1 MPDQITLKRV
11 LSLREALES
20 LGANVIVQQQRLD
33 ADYLDDTREFQQFWQ
48 WARSAGYGELA
59 QQFLPAAQ
67 VVEKAQVSCKFF
79 TQKTTTSEF
88 AVRFFNHA
96 FSQQYQYSRSA
107 QLQIQMTVA
116 RTPQP
121 PPTKS

>member
-1 MPDQITLKRV
+1 MPDPITPKGALLLGEV
-11 LSLREALES
+11 LGA
-20 LGANVIVQQQRLD
+20 LGANAIVQQQRLD

-59 QQFLPAAQ
+59 QQFLPAAT
-67 VVEKAQVSCKFF
+67 VVEKTQVSCKFL
-79 TQKTTTSEF
+79 TRKTTASEF
-88 AVRFFNHA
+88 AVRFFNHT

>member
-67 VVEKAQVSCKFF
+67 VV
-79 TQKTTTSEF
+79 
-88 AVRFFNHA
+88 
-96 FSQQYQYSRSA
+96 
-107 QLQIQMTVA
+107 
-116 RTPQP
+116 
-121 PPTKS
+121 